1 MDGLLCEVVLELLG
15 LVGEAVRVRC
25 EVVDLAEPAL
35 IAFYQ
40 SCKVVFGA

>member
-15 LVGEAVRVRC
+15 LVGEAVRVRS

-35 IAFYQ
+35 VALD
-40 SCKVVFGA
+40 